1 MFPRKLKASPELDFS
16 LYCNHV
22 EICGKIIQLGIPRYT
37 PAGIIITELKLGHRS
52 YQAEAGSQRKVIC
65 ELPAIAIAN
74 AAEKVFSM
82 GAGSNVKLVGFL
94 AVKGR
99 IGDQLILHVRDATLI

>member
-1 MFPRKLKASPELDFS
+1 LFPIKLKASPDLDFS

-22 EICGKIIQLGIPRYT
+22 EICGKIIQLGTPRYT
-37 PAGIIITELKLGHRS
+37 PAGIIITELKLGHQS
-52 YQAEAGSQRKVIC
+52 NQTEAGSQRKVVC

-74 AAEKVFSM
+74 VAEKIFSM

-94 AVKGR
+94 AAKGR
-99 IGDQLILHVRDATLI
+99 MSDQLILHVRDATLI